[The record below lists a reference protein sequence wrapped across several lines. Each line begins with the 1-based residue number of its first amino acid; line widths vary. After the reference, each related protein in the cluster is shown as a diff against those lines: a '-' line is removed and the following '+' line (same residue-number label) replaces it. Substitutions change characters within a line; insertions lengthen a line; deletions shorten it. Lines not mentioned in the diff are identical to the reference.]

1 MKTSTSGTKTSLL
14 ERAPL
19 PSPMEKLA
27 LTIQEAA
34 QLSSLGQTS
43 IYKAI
48 REGQLNKPEVRHA
61 DRHHAGRSDIVSDQP
76 ACRNEKGPRAVN
88 PRALLELTDLM
99 RAS

>member
-1 MKTSTSGTKTSLL
+1 
-14 ERAPL
+14 
-19 PSPMEKLA
+19 MEKLA

-48 REGQLNKPEVRHA
+48 RDGQLISRKYGTRT
-61 DRHHAGRSDIVSDQP
+61 II
-76 ACRNEKGPRAVN
+76 
-88 PRALLELTDLM
+88 T

>member
-19 PSPMEKLA
+19 PSPTEKLA

-34 QLSSLGQTS
+34 QLSSLGRTS

-48 REGQLNKPEVRHA
+48 REGQLISRKYGTRTV
-61 DRHHAGRSDIVSDQP
+61 I
-76 ACRNEKGPRAVN
+76 
-88 PRALLELTDLM
+88 M
-99 RAS
+99 RADLTSFLTNLPVETKKARER